1 MTLTIAL
8 HDLLKLLKI
17 HNVIKILDGFT
28 GANQEFFNLELF
40 QAFYF
45 FQRLFFCLNES
56 IFGSRCEILVIHRI
70 CQLLL
75 ELVLQIRHALNF
87 DQLADDLNFLNCLDR
102 LLGVLLLFFQV
113 RLVLL
118 EQIYQF
124 ELDALWFGL
133 LLLLIFKIYLN

>member
-1 MTLTIAL
+1 
-8 HDLLKLLKI
+8 
-17 HNVIKILDGFT
+17 
-28 GANQEFFNLELF
+28 
-40 QAFYF
+40 
-45 FQRLFFCLNES
+45 
-56 IFGSRCEILVIHRI
+56 
-70 CQLLL
+70 LL